1 MMRATEAVGFDLDQ
15 FLPYLLN
22 QAAEASSHSFAA
34 TYRREYG
41 MTRTQWRVMANLGKF
56 GAMSATEICRRAHI
70 DKTKVSRA
78 VSQLEAVGFL
88 TREKVAEDKRRER
101 LALTDAG
108 CAVYARLGAEAL
120 AFQAALAQGLGPD
133 RLAALEAALRA
144 VIALHRDIEAAPE

>member
-1 MMRATEAVGFDLDQ
+1 MRATEKVEFDLDQ

-22 QAAEASSHSFAA
+22 QAAEASSHSFALR
-34 TYRREYG
+34 YRRDYG

-78 VSQLEAVGFL
+78 VSQLEAAGFL

-101 LALTDAG
+101 LALTEAG
-108 CAVYARLGAEAL
+108 RAVYSRLGAEAL
-120 AFQAALAQGLGPD
+120 AFQAALAQGLGED

-144 VIALHRDIEAAPE
+144 VIALHRDAEAAPE

>member
-1 MMRATEAVGFDLDQ
+1 MRDTEAGGFDLDQ

-34 TYRREYG
+34 TYRRDYG

-56 GAMSATEICRRAHI
+56 GAMSATEICRIAHI

-78 VSQLEAVGFL
+78 VSQLESSGYL
-88 TREKVAEDKRRER
+88 TREKVAEDRRRER
-101 LALTDAG
+101 LALTEAG
-108 CAVYARLGAEAL
+108 RAVFARLGAQAL
-120 AFQAALAQGLGPD
+120 AFQAELAQGLGAE

-144 VIALHRDIEAAPE
+144 VIALHRDTQVEPE